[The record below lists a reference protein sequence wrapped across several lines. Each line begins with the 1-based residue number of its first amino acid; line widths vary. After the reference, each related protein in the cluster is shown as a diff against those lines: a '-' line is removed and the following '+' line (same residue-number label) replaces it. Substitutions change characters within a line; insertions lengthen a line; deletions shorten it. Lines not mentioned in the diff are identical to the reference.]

1 MSSPGLVQQT
11 LNRLVKMRKRKK
23 YYGVIAPLVTPVT
36 ETGQIHANS
45 VEKLVDAVI
54 QAGNFPFILG
64 TTGEIASNSFIN
76 REHLAR
82 LTAKHVNG
90 RVTLYAGITDN
101 CVDHTIETAK
111 RYADLGINVFVVHLP
126 YFFPLTKDLMLKY
139 YLTIAEKSPVP
150 IVIYNIMS
158 ITHMSIPVDVIE
170 TLSSHPNIVGLK
182 DSERDYDRVE
192 KLAALFKEREDFS
205 LFIGWT
211 NKSSQALLLGFDGII
226 PNTSNVTPAL
236 FQSLY
241 ESAFKG
247 DEQQAMKYQDKAESL
262 SKLVQNNKTMV
273 RTIPELKAIMNH
285 LGICTPYVLPPLV
298 CLTQSENEELIRSFK
313 TLEL

>member
-1 MSSPGLVQQT
+1 
-11 LNRLVKMRKRKK
+11 MRKQKL
-23 YYGVIAPLVTPVT
+23 YHGVIAPMVTPVT
-36 ETGQIHANS
+36 ETGEIHAGS
-45 VEKLVDAVI
+45 VEKLVDYVI

-64 TTGEIASNSFIN
+64 TTGEIASNSLAN
-76 REHLAR
+76 RDELVK
-82 LTAKHVNG
+82 LTAKFVNG
-90 RVTLYAGITDN
+90 RKILYAGITDN
-101 CVDHTIETAK
+101 CIANTINTANK
-111 RYADLGINVFVVHLP
+111 YADFGANAFVVHLP
-126 YFFPLTKDLMLKY
+126 YFFPLTSDLMLKY
-139 YLTIAEKSPVP
+139 YETIAENSPLP
-150 IVIYNIMS
+150 IVIYNITS
-158 ITHMSIPVDVIE
+158 ITHMSIPIDVIE
-170 TLSSHPNIVGLK
+170 KLSTHPNIVGLK

-192 KLAALFKEREDFS
+192 KLAKLFKDREDFS

-247 DEQQAMKYQDKAESL
+247 DEQEAMKFQDKAEGL

-298 CLTQSENEELIRSFK
+298 HLTENENKELIK
-313 TLEL
+313 NYKNLGL

>member
-1 MSSPGLVQQT
+1 MKKQ
-11 LNRLVKMRKRKK
+11 KK
-23 YYGVIAPLVTPVT
+23 YYGVIAPMVTPVT
-36 ETGQIHANS
+36 EDGQIHAGS
-45 VEKLVDAVI
+45 VEKLVDFVI
-54 QAGNFPFILG
+54 NAGNFPFILG
-64 TTGEIASNSFIN
+64 TTGEIASNSIAN
-76 REHLAR
+76 RENLVK
-82 LTAKHVNG
+82 LTAKQVNG
-90 RVTLYAGITDN
+90 RKTLYAGITDN
-101 CVDHTIETAK
+101 CIENTINTAK
-111 RYADLGINVFVVHLP
+111 KYAEWGINVFVVHLP
-126 YFFPLTKDLMLKY
+126 YFFPLTSDLMLKY
-139 YLTIAEKSPVP
+139 YETIAEKSPLP

-158 ITHMSIPVDVIE
+158 ITHMSIPIDVIE
-170 TLSSHPNIVGLK
+170 KLSTHPNIVGLK

-192 KLAALFKEREDFS
+192 KLATLFKDREDFS

-241 ESAFKG
+241 ESAFIG
-247 DEQQAMKYQDKAESL
+247 DGVQAMKYQDKAEEL

-298 CLTQSENEELIRSFK
+298 HLTKNENEELIKIYKS
-313 TLEL
+313 LDL